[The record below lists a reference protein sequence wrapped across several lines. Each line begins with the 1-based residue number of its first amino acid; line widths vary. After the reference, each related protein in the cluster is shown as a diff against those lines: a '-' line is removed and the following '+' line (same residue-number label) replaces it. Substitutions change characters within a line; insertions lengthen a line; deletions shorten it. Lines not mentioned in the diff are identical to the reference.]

1 MSVID
6 DTKNE
11 AKERMQKA
19 VEALKRDFS
28 RVRTGR
34 ATPTILDGV
43 RADYYGQ
50 PTPLNQM
57 AGISV
62 PEARLIVIQPWDP
75 KSCELIEKAILA
87 SDLGLTPQS
96 DGKVVRIN
104 FPPLTQE
111 RRKDLV
117 KVVRKMAEE
126 AKVAVRAARR
136 DANEMLKEFKKEGEI
151 SEDDAFRGQEE
162 IQRTTDDFIKK
173 VDETLAEKEKEIM
186 EF

>member
-1 MSVID
+1 MID
-6 DTKNE
+6 DTKQE
-11 AKERMQKA
+11 AKERMLKA
-19 VEALKRDFS
+19 IDSLRRDFN

-34 ATPTILDGV
+34 ATPTLLEGV

-50 PTPLNQM
+50 ATPLNQM

-62 PEARLIVIQPWDP
+62 PEARMIVIQPWDP
-75 KSCELIEKAILA
+75 KSCEQIEKAILA

-96 DGKVVRIN
+96 DGKVVRIA
-104 FPPLTQE
+104 FPPLTE
-111 RRKDLV
+111 ARRKDLV

-126 AKVAVRAARR
+126 AKVAVRASRR

-151 SEDDAFRGQEE
+151 SEDDAFRGQDE
-162 IQRTTDDFIKK
+162 IQKLTDDYIKK
-173 VDETLAEKEKEIM
+173 VDEVLAEKEKEIL